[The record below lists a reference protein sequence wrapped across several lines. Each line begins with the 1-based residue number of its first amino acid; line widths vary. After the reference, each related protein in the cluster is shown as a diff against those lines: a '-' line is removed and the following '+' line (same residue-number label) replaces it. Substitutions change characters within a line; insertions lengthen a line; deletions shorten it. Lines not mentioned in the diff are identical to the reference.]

1 MGEIDAKYRN
11 TTINKLFM
19 QNKFGELIAVS
30 FAVTEDGR
38 ITSIN
43 FGNPNYRKTSA
54 IRPTVHLKSGTQI
67 QKVDGVWKI
76 Q

>member
-43 FGNPNYRKTSA
+43 FGKPNYRKTSV
-54 IRPTVHLKSGTQI
+54 RPLVHLKSGTQI

>member
-1 MGEIDAKYRN
+1 
-11 TTINKLFM
+11 M

-30 FAVTEDGR
+30 FAVTDGGR

-43 FGNPNYRKTSA
+43 FGNQNYRKTSV
-54 IRPTVHLKSGTQI
+54 RPLVHLKSSTQI
-67 QKVDGVWKI
+67 QKIDGVWRI

>member
-1 MGEIDAKYRN
+1 
-11 TTINKLFM
+11 M

-38 ITSIN
+38 ITPIN
-43 FGNPNYRKTSA
+43 FGNSNYRKTSV
-54 IRPTVHLKSGTQI
+54 RPLVHLKSGTQI

>member
-1 MGEIDAKYRN
+1 
-11 TTINKLFM
+11 M

-30 FAVTEDGR
+30 FAVTDGGR

-43 FGNPNYRKTSA
+43 FGNPNYRKTSV
-54 IRPTVHLKSGTQI
+54 RPLVHLKSGTQI
-67 QKVDGVWKI
+67 QKIDGVWRI

>member
-1 MGEIDAKYRN
+1 
-11 TTINKLFM
+11 M

-30 FAVTEDGR
+30 FAVTDGGR

-43 FGNPNYRKTSA
+43 FGNQNYRKTSV
-54 IRPTVHLKSGTQI
+54 RPLVHLKSGTQI
-67 QKVDGVWKI
+67 QKIDGVCRI